1 MPTLSER
8 AGPTANG
15 ATVRSRCAVPHPLF
29 FFPVQDSTWTVVT
42 VFCFAHAP
50 RESRSRHIDR
60 RTSGSV
66 HCDTVQVGNPKVCSN
81 LLYIKLRPLAFDSD
95 HRSCAFVESPT
106 PRRGLPTLASTWP
119 LPYECMSFWFLGAAR
134 VPARGPRDLRSDMH
148 DTLYCVKALQARAD
162 CRTRPRNGLPF
173 SLTLA
178 TTKSAWS
185 RRGENERACSQTWD
199 DGRLR
204 TL

>member
-1 MPTLSER
+1 MAQPS
-8 AGPTANG
+8 GPVAQSRIPCSFFPFK
-15 ATVRSRCAVPHPLF
+15 TVRGPSLRFSASRTPHASPAR
-29 FFPVQDSTWTVVT
+29 VT
-42 VFCFAHAP
+42 SIGAP
-50 RESRSRHIDR
+50 AAPSM
-60 RTSGSV
+60 
-66 HCDTVQVGNPKVCSN
+66 
-81 LLYIKLRPLAFDSD
+81 YIKLRPLAFDSD